1 MKKAFLFFGLL
12 LTFSIFHQCSDPNP
26 DPQPEPEAIDEADK
40 GLAAHWADVTL
51 FTIRNSY
58 PNTPTYT
65 SRCLGYI
72 GLTMYESVVNGS
84 SLHRSV
90 ASQLNTGIQLPLPE
104 SGQEYNWALSLN
116 AAQASILKRLYPH
129 AQPGAMHLI
138 DSLESAN
145 YAQEILTTSA
155 ATAARSVVLGQNVAS
170 AIYEWSKSDG
180 GHEGYLHPFDP
191 AYHFPI
197 GLSYWTAPSFGQS
210 GSRLPLHPYWGN
222 NRTFTQAD
230 AALEVPAIVPYSQ
243 MPSSDY
249 YKLFQEVYVKRKSLT
264 DEDKMTAAWW
274 ADDPSQS
281 ASPPGHSYNLA
292 TIAITTA
299 HADMFTAAE
308 AYAKVGMAVADA
320 FICCWKCKY
329 VYHSERPY
337 PYIKAFIDKDYEQFW
352 PEPPF
357 PAFSSGHATQSAAT
371 AVSLMSIF
379 GENFSVV
386 DNTYAKRLA
395 DFQNIPYKTR
405 QFDNLWA
412 TAEECAYSR
421 FLGGIHTRQD
431 NEAGTKQGKTIGQNI
446 VTLSWRK

>member
-1 MKKAFLFFGLL
+1 MKKILFLLALF
-12 LTFSIFHQCSDPNP
+12 LTFSIFQHCSDPNP
-26 DPQPEPEAIDEADK
+26 DPRPEPEVINEADK
-40 GLAAHWADVTL
+40 ELPAHWADVTL
-51 FTIRNSY
+51 FTIRNSF

-72 GLTMYESVVNGS
+72 GLTMYEAVVNGS
-84 SLHRSV
+84 IVHQSV
-90 ASQLNTGIQLPLPE
+90 ASQLNTGIHLPLPQA
-104 SGQEYNWALSLN
+104 GQEYNWALSLN
-116 AAQASILKRLYPH
+116 AAQALILKRLYPH
-129 AQPGAMHLI
+129 AQPNALARI
-138 DSLESAN
+138 DSVETAN
-145 YAQEILTTSA
+145 YTKEILTTTA
-155 ATAARSVVLGQNVAS
+155 ATAARSVSFGQNVAS
-170 AIYEWSKSDG
+170 AIYEWSKTDG

-191 AYHFPI
+191 AYHFPL
-197 GLSYWTAPSFGQS
+197 GLSHWTAPTFGQS
-210 GSRLPLHPYWGN
+210 GSQLPLHPYWGN

-230 AALEVPAIVPYSQ
+230 ATLPVPAIVPYSQ
-243 MPSSDY
+243 LPTSDY
-249 YKLFQEVYVKRKSLT
+249 YKLFQEVYLKRKSLT
-264 DEDKMTAAWW
+264 DEEKMIAAWW

-329 VYHSERPY
+329 TYHSERPN
-337 PYIKAFIDKDYEQFW
+337 PYIKAYIDKNYEQFW

-371 AVSLMSIF
+371 AISLISIF

-386 DNTYAKRLA
+386 DNTYTKRVA
-395 DFQNIPYKTR
+395 DFQGISYQTR
-405 QFDNLWA
+405 QFNNLWA

-431 NEAGTKQGKTIGQNI
+431 NEAGTNQGKAIGKNI
-446 VTLSWRK
+446 VDLSWKK